1 MVFPSSVSRT
11 AAGYKSVRIRKV
23 LRPTNRP
30 TDRPSRHRL
39 VFLVGLCVAAHVE
52 MVRTLQVATACFSG
66 SPPHLRPSKLIPNM
80 SKEEESSAQRFIMY
94 VCVCVCVCIYIYI
107 HTHTHTH
114 THIHIYTIICNVK
127 KPYVMPTQPYLYVL
141 CGSENKQRLF
151 PYTTLTGWFL

>member
-114 THIHIYTIICNVK
+114 THTYIYTPSSATSKN
-127 KPYVMPTQPYLYVL
+127 PTL
-141 CGSENKQRLF
+141 CPHSRIYMFCVALRTNSDYF
-151 PYTTLTGWFL
+151 PLHY